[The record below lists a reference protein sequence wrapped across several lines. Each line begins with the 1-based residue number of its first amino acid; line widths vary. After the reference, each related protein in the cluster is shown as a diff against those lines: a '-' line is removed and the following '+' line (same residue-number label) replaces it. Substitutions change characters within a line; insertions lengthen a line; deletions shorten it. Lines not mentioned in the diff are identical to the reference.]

1 MTMSMYQASV
11 PIFVRMLNNLAGI
24 LKKGETFAETKKI
37 KPEGLLSS
45 RLAPDMFPLSQ
56 QIQVATDVA
65 RRCVERLVGN
75 ELTSVEDNEKTFA
88 ELYDRINNTVSYLE
102 SIQPEQIDGT
112 EGRPLTVKLR
122 GHTINFQGMEFL
134 LHFSM
139 PNIFF
144 HVTTAYNILRYNGV
158 ELGKPD
164 FLGDLPK

>member
-11 PIFVRMLNNLAGI
+11 PIFVRMLNNLTGI
-24 LKKGETFAETKKI
+24 LKKGELFSEMKKI
-37 KPEGLLSS
+37 EPEVLLNS
-45 RLAPDMFPLSQ
+45 RLAPDMFPLSR

-65 RRCVERLVGN
+65 RRCVMRLVGD

-102 SIQPEQIDGT
+102 SIKTEQIDDT
-112 EGRPLTVKLR
+112 EEKPITVKLR
-122 GHTINFQGMEFL
+122 GHTTDFQGLEFL

-139 PNIFF
+139 PNAFF
-144 HVTTAYNILRYNGV
+144 HVTAAYDILRHEGV
-158 ELGKPD
+158 ELRKPD